1 MAKSGASKGAKKTA
15 PTGSVNIASA
25 NYFGVPKD
33 VREANKRL
41 SGPGPHDINDSKKVI
56 QYYKNKKGKA

>member
-1 MAKSGASKGAKKTA
+1 MAKSNASKGAKKIS
-15 PTGSVNIASA
+15 PTGSLNVASA